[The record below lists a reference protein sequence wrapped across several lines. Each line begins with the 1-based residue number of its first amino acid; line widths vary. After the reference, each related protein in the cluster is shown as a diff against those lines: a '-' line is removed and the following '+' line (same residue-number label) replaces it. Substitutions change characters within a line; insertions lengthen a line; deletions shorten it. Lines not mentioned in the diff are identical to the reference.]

1 MNYFI
6 MQLDVEKTTLRDYYP
21 EEQHE
26 DFLTF
31 MHQLDEG
38 KAFPEGYCIPCDFTV
53 GSERRIP
60 ADAGLLDGSPAL
72 SPRVQAAINA
82 VAAKDVQF
90 IGFDYAPSTNP
101 DYPFPVEPGY
111 AWLNVLNRVSC
122 LEYIY
127 GDVRPRKPEWSMQ
140 ENRHTPR
147 DPAPILKEI
156 SFHPEKVEGL
166 HIFRPAEYPSIMVVI
181 EPLKKALE
189 KIKPIGL
196 MFEPFEEEIKGIRWR
211 KNSRSG
217 FWPGEC

>member
-26 DFLTF
+26 AFLTF
-31 MHQLDEG
+31 MHRLDEG
-38 KAFPEGYCIPCDFTV
+38 KAFPDDYRIPCNFEL
-53 GSERRIP
+53 GSNRKTP
-60 ADAGLLDGSPAL
+60 ADADLLMSTPAF
-72 SPRVQAAINA
+72 SPRAQAAINA

-90 IGFDYAPSTNP
+90 IGFDYAPATNP

-127 GDVRPRKPEWSMQ
+127 GDIRPRKPEWSMQ
-140 ENRHTPR
+140 EKKHIPR
-147 DPAPILKEI
+147 EPAPILKELR
-156 SFHPEKVEGL
+156 FHPEKVEGL
-166 HIFRPAEYPSIMVVI
+166 HIFRPAEASSALFIT
-181 EPLKKALE
+181 EQLKDRLE
-189 KIKPIGL
+189 SAQLLGL
-196 MFEPFEEEIKGIRWR
+196 QYKGLAEWLVRKRWV
-211 KNSRSG
+211 KNDNNG